1 MKEQNSTNRLELETQ
16 ILSAALRKSLKAQD
30 QKGTLESAQ
39 ELFYLYPD
47 IAPPPDAEKLP
58 KDNYYDIF
66 AVELDADPKSIL
78 AAYFRTIKKFFREKK
93 APRDER
99 NRFLKLL
106 NAGIVLRKHRL
117 RLSHD
122 LALAGWEMQN
132 ESVAIVHASLPE
144 AEDRPKFLRAM
155 LTSSLISS
163 EELQAL
169 LNQMQRY
176 PNIPLEDLV
185 AQAEY
190 LTESEFKSCLLISEC
205 WEMIIKDYQENL

>member
-1 MKEQNSTNRLELETQ
+1 MKEQNSTNRLELETL
-16 ILSAALRKSLKAQD
+16 ILSAALRKSMKAQD

-39 ELFYLYPD
+39 ELLFLYPD

-78 AAYFRTIKKFFREKK
+78 AAYFKTIKKFLREKK
-93 APRDER
+93 APRDEP

-122 LALAGWEMQN
+122 LALAGCEMQN

-155 LTSSLISS
+155 LISRLISS

-185 AQAEY
+185 AQAGY
-190 LTESEFKSCLLISEC
+190 LTESEFKSCLLVAEFWDRIVNDSN
-205 WEMIIKDYQENL
+205 ENV

>member
-16 ILSAALRKSLKAQD
+16 ILSAALRKSIKAQD
-30 QKGTLESAQ
+30 HNGTLASAQ

-47 IAPPPDAEKLP
+47 LAPPPDAENLP
-58 KDNYYDIF
+58 KENYYDLF
-66 AVELDADPKSIL
+66 SVELDADPKSIL
-78 AAYFRTIKKFFREKK
+78 AAYFKSIKNSLREKK
-93 APRDER
+93 VPRDEP

-122 LALAGWEMQN
+122 LALAGLEMQN
-132 ESVAIVHASLPE
+132 ESIAIVNASLPE

-155 LTSSLISS
+155 LTSCLISS
-163 EELQAL
+163 DELQAL

-185 AQAEY
+185 AQAGY
-190 LTESEFKSCLLISEC
+190 LTEPEFKSCLLVSEF
-205 WEMIIKDYQENL
+205 WDRIVDDNQEHV